1 MAVVQL
7 ADIIQPE
14 CFAEYMANNSRVS
27 TALFQSGVLVPNALM
42 QAQLSMGG
50 DVLNTRDSQPQGK
63 SAGLPRHDL
72 EERVEVPIRH
82 PRPCHPPRILSPRD
96 RVNHCNGPTLVP

>member
-14 CFAEYMANNSRVS
+14 YFAEYMANNSMTS

-42 QAQLSMGG
+42 QSQLSMGG
-50 DVLNTRDSQPQGK
+50 DVLNIP
-63 SAGLPRHDL
+63 AWNDL
-72 EERVEVPIRH
+72 V
-82 PRPCHPPRILSPRD
+82 SPA
-96 RVNHCNGPTLVP
+96 TLR